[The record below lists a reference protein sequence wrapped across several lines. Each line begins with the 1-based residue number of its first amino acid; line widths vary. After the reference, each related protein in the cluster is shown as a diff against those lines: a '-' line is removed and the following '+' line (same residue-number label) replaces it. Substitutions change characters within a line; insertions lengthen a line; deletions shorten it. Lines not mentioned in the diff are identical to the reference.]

1 MAKRK
6 NKKGSRTRKK
16 KKLPRLRTPFFEQG
30 FWKAHWKESLIIAL
44 TSIALYAMC
53 VNYEYVL
60 DDQIVITKNDFTKKG
75 FGGIGDILTTE
86 SFTGYFGEQKDL
98 LAGARYRPLSII
110 TFAVEHGII
119 GSLNRQVSHAI
130 NILLYALLGLMIFR
144 LLALL
149 FPTENEKYWF
159 LTLPFIAAM
168 LYVTHPVHSEVVAN
182 IKGRDELMTMMGS
195 VACLYA
201 VLRYSKYSSKA
212 WWVASGVLMFLA
224 MMAKENALTFLAVIP
239 LTLYFFTRSDL
250 KAHIM
255 ALIPPLVGVILY
267 FMFRYNAIGFLFD
280 SPTVVTDVMN
290 DPFVGMSGSEKSAT
304 IMYTLGD
311 YIRLLFY
318 PHPLTHDYYPYHI
331 PVMDWGRIGSIASF
345 FLYAG
350 LAVLAFRGLKRKT
363 PVSYGILYYFITLS
377 IVSNIVVVVGTFM
390 NERFL
395 FMPSLGFAI
404 VLAYLLTRYLPS
416 LEVKNPVFR
425 TVAYAITVVY
435 LAGFA
440 FRTLTRVP
448 VWKNPLTLNGAA
460 VTVSE
465 NSARSNCF
473 MATALYNKA
482 RGAEDPQ
489 EKQGLIQE
497 AGYFIRRS
505 LDILPKYGSANQM
518 YAGVLAEEYL
528 VDRDLDKLLN
538 GYLGILRNRPK
549 VTYIYQFTE
558 YLIKSNVNRTKISDF
573 LYNAGY
579 EIIGKQHRRVE
590 DGMDYIQKGLA
601 YNPNSGRLNYA
612 AGKLFERMGDAAQ
625 ANTYLSR
632 AYSINPALRN
642 LAE

>member
-6 NKKGSRTRKK
+6 HQKTVKRKKK
-16 KKLPRLRTPFFEQG
+16 KKLPKLRTPFFEQG
-30 FWKAHWKESLIIAL
+30 FWKSHWKESLIIGITA
-44 TSIALYAMC
+44 IALYAMC
-53 VNYEYVL
+53 INYEYVL

-75 FGGIGDILTTE
+75 FAGVGDILTTE

-110 TFAVEHGII
+110 TFAIEYGII
-119 GSLNRQVSHAI
+119 GGLNRQVSHAI
-130 NILLYALLGLMIFR
+130 NILLYAFLGLMIFR

-201 VLRYSKYSSKA
+201 VLRYSEFGNKL

-224 MMAKENALTFLAVIP
+224 LMAKENALTFMAVIP
-239 LTLYFFTRSDL
+239 LTLYFYTRSDL
-250 KAHIM
+250 RAHLM
-255 ALIPPLVGVILY
+255 ALAPSLIGVILY
-267 FMFRYNAIGFLFD
+267 FVFRYNAIGFLFD

-290 DPFVGMSGSEKSAT
+290 DPFVGMNGGEKSAT
-304 IMYTLGD
+304 IMYTLGE
-311 YIRLLFY
+311 YIRLLFF
-318 PHPLTHDYYPYHI
+318 PHPLTHDYYPYHV
-331 PVMDWGRIGSIASF
+331 PVMHWGKMATLASF
-345 FLYAG
+345 FMYTG
-350 LAVLAFRGLKRKT
+350 LVVLALKGLRKKT
-363 PVSYGILYYFITLS
+363 TISYGILYYFITLS

-416 LEVKNPVFR
+416 LETRNPLFR
-425 TVAYAITVVY
+425 TIAIALTVIY
-435 LAGFA
+435 LGGFA
-440 FRTLTRVP
+440 FRTITRVP

-482 RGAEDPQ
+482 RGTEDSQ
-489 EKQGLIQE
+489 EKLGLIQE

-505 LDILPKYGSANQM
+505 LDILPQYGSANQM

-528 VDRDLDKLLN
+528 FDNNLDKLLD
-538 GYLGILRNRPK
+538 GYRGILRNRAK
-549 VTYIYQFTE
+549 VTYIFQFTE
-558 YLIKSNVNRTKISDF
+558 YLLKRNPGNAKILNF
-573 LYNAGY
+573 LYDAGY
-579 EIIGKQHRRVE
+579 EIIGKQHGRYA
-590 DGMDYIQKGLA
+590 DGMDYIQKGLEF
-601 YNPNSGRLNYA
+601 NPDNARLNYA
-612 AGKLFERMGDAAQ
+612 AGKLFELMGDAGQ
-625 ANTYLSR
+625 ASTYLNK
-632 AYSINPALRN
+632 AYSINPGLRN
-642 LAE
+642 LQ